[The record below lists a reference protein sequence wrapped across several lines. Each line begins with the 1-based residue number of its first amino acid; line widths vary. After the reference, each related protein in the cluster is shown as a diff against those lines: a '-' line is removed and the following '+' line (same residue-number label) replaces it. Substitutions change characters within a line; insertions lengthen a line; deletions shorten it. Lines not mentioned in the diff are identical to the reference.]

1 MSAPGPIIVVCTA
14 NICRSP
20 MAEGLLAHALAAED
34 GPLKKFKVVS
44 AGVAARPGERVS
56 ENSVVALKKVGID
69 ISSHRA
75 RPLTQEMLNTASMVL
90 CMTESH
96 RSLIELQASPVPA
109 RLHLFRDFLP
119 GNASRE
125 IADPFGGP
133 LKLYELSR
141 DEMVEAIPS
150 LLAQLKSLVSTPQP
164 PAAPPAK

>member
-20 MAEGLLAHALAAED
+20 MAEGLLAHALAAEE
-34 GPLKKFKVVS
+34 GPLKQLKVVS
-44 AGVAARPGERVS
+44 AGVAARPGEYVS
-56 ENSVVALKKVGID
+56 ENSVIALKKVGID
-69 ISSHRA
+69 ISAHRS
-75 RPLTQEMLNTASMVL
+75 RPLTQDMLDSALLVL

-109 RLHLFRDFLP
+109 HLHLFRDFLP
-119 GNASRE
+119 DGASRE

-133 LKLYELSR
+133 LKLYEASR

-150 LLAQLKSLVSTPQP
+150 IVAQLKALV
-164 PAAPPAK
+164 PAS

>member
-1 MSAPGPIIVVCTA
+1 
-14 NICRSP
+14 
-20 MAEGLLAHALAAED
+20 MAEGLLAHALAAEN
-34 GPLKKFKVVS
+34 GPLKKLQVAS
-44 AGVAARPGERVS
+44 AGVAARPGDYVS

-69 ISSHRA
+69 ISGHRA
-75 RPLTQEMLNTASMVL
+75 QPLTQDMLDSALLVL

-119 GNASRE
+119 AGASRE

-133 LKLYELSR
+133 LKLYEASR

-150 LLAQLKSLVSTPQP
+150 ILAQLKSLVSTS
-164 PAAPPAK
+164 